1 MERPYEEEAKTFCNA
16 IKTFA
21 TNPDNLENL
30 ENYLAMHFATWMQK
44 YANTPENIAS
54 EMSSFAEN

>member
-21 TNPDNLENL
+21 TNPGSLENL
-30 ENYLAMHFATWMQK
+30 ESYLATHFATWMQK
-44 YANTPENIAS
+44 YADTPENIAS
-54 EMSSFAEN
+54 EMNSFAKN